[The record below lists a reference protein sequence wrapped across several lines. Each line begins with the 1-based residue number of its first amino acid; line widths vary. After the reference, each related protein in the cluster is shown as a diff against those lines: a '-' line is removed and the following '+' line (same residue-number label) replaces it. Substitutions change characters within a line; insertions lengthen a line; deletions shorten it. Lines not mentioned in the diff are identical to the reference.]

1 MCLTW
6 LGCGRS
12 CKSTHQLRSRIRFDK
27 ELAASAMQGSDGM
40 QGDMMDNNDAMVS
53 GTHGSMASPRRC

>member
-1 MCLTW
+1 
-6 LGCGRS
+6 
-12 CKSTHQLRSRIRFDK
+12 
-27 ELAASAMQGSDGM
+27 MQGSDGM